1 MIKVED
7 LLILDFRA
15 MAEPQQES
23 AWVEIG
29 RIVAPQGVH
38 GLMRVY
44 PDSDFPERFLEPGPR
59 WLRRKGGS
67 QPEPVELLG
76 GRDIPGKGLYVIEI
90 EGIETREAAESL
102 RNAVLVVPQSD
113 RPELEAGEFHVRD
126 LLGLEVFHH
135 QTGER
140 LGVTIDI
147 FSAGNDLLQ
156 VQLDEKFLPQ
166 KPVEVKKKKAKKRQK
181 PPAPPTVFIPF
192 VEAIVPVVDLVN
204 QRLEVDP
211 PPGLLDL

>member
-1 MIKVED
+1 MV
-7 LLILDFRA
+7 
-15 MAEPQQES
+15 EPQHEP

-29 RIVAPQGVH
+29 RIVAPQGVR

-44 PDSDFPERFLEPGPR
+44 PDSDFPERFLEPGRR
-59 WLRRKGGS
+59 WLQRKDG
-67 QPEPVELLG
+67 QPEAVELLG
-76 GRDIPGKGLYVIEI
+76 GREIPGKGLYVIEI
-90 EGIETREAAESL
+90 EGIETREAAEAL
-102 RNAVLVVPQSD
+102 RNAVLVVPEGD
-113 RPELEAGEFHVRD
+113 RPQLEAGEFHVSD

-156 VQLDEKFLPQ
+156 VQLDENLVPQ

-181 PPAPPTVFIPF
+181 PPAAPTVFIPF
-192 VEAIVPVVDLVN
+192 VEAIVPVVDLEN
-204 QRLEVDP
+204 RRLEVDP
-211 PPGLLDL
+211 PAGLLEIIN

>member
-1 MIKVED
+1 
-7 LLILDFRA
+7 
-15 MAEPQQES
+15 MAELHQES
-23 AWVEIG
+23 DWLEIG
-29 RIVAPQGVH
+29 RIVAPQGVR

-44 PDSDFPERFLEPGPR
+44 PDSDFPERFLEPGRR
-59 WLRRKGGS
+59 WLRRKGGY
-67 QPEPVELLG
+67 QPEAVELLG
-76 GRDIPGKGLYVIEI
+76 GRDIPGKGLYVIEL
-90 EGIETREAAESL
+90 EGVETREAAEAL
-102 RNAVLVVPQSD
+102 RNAVLVVPEGD
-113 RPELEAGEFHVRD
+113 RPQLEAGEFHVSD

-156 VQLDEKFLPQ
+156 VQLDENLLPQ

-192 VEAIVPVVDLVN
+192 VEAIVPVVDLGN
-204 QRLEVDP
+204 RRLEVDP
-211 PPGLLDL
+211 PPGLLEMIN